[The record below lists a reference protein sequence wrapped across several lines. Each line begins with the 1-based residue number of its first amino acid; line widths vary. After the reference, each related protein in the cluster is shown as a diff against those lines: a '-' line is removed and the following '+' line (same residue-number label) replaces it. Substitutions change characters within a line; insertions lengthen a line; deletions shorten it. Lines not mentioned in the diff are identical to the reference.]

1 MANEPDVGSGA
12 SSSAAAPDAAT
23 VFAALAEIIYQG
35 SDPSDV
41 YAAICVAATLI
52 VPGCDHASLLLRRDG
67 GYVTVGASDRI
78 AQQIDDLELS
88 VGDGPCLDAIEEETP
103 QIEPDLTTP
112 SQWPQLAARLVA
124 ETPVRGAMGFR
135 ILVDS
140 RKTGA
145 LNLFSDTPNR
155 FNTESAGRAIVLA
168 AFASVAINAIAQ
180 GEDAATLRR
189 GLLSN
194 REIGKAIGML
204 MLLHKFSEREAFDLL
219 RRYSQDLNI
228 KLADVARA
236 VIENRGQLPSRKLN
250 PGA

>member
-1 MANEPDVGSGA
+1 MGSGA
-12 SSSAAAPDAAT
+12 SSSAAAPDPAT

-112 SQWPQLAARLVA
+112 SQWP
-124 ETPVRGAMGFR
+124 
-135 ILVDS
+135 S
-140 RKTGA
+140 
-145 LNLFSDTPNR
+145 
-155 FNTESAGRAIVLA
+155 
-168 AFASVAINAIAQ
+168 
-180 GEDAATLRR
+180 LRR
-189 GLLSN
+189 GS
-194 REIGKAIGML
+194 
-204 MLLHKFSEREAFDLL
+204 S
-219 RRYSQDLNI
+219 RRH
-228 KLADVARA
+228 RCA
-236 VIENRGQLPSRKLN
+236 VRWGFGSWSIAAKPVRSTCSATP
-250 PGA
+250 